1 MAEKTLNDVIKAL
14 NQNARDQAYDAM
26 EDKRTQEQVLKE
38 IAGLNKMLSAYFMKE
53 KAGAGDDLEAKREAQ
68 EKSAK
73 RQKQENKGG
82 TFKSGLREGLGLDF
96 LKNLAGLPGM
106 LFGGVLGGTL
116 MSTLLPAFG
125 KILGRTLLR
134 GPLFG
139 ALALFGE
146 DLIKKGVEKLTG
158 ATLSDEEAS
167 SFNTVLKTTL
177 LGSIFG
183 LRGALAGFVAG
194 VVGNSIEKTFGITD
208 DEKQKLLGIELPI
221 GEKSFAAFGA
231 AIAAFFAPAVITGAI
246 RNAFTGKPEEGGKL
260 KDSHKKRFNAGFLMR
275 RGLGWGSV
283 LLALG
288 GVAGTIIGDQLG
300 SDDAKDTL
308 TAGLNSAA
316 VGWLLG
322 GPWGAV
328 IAGIGFLAYSGMS
341 ALGEWFRNRDS
352 DIRNQVFDKFKKYE
366 NLSPE
371 DLEGMDAVQR
381 EEANLAALRTFQEA
395 DRASRLALSKSEL
408 AKVEELKAKA
418 MAIRGAMPLED
429 TINEAQTTYRLNE
442 GLKGD
447 VSKIDELLRYYQS
460 KGIEM
465 TPSEI
470 KRMATSDAI
479 SAGIED
485 IDKIKA
491 LEDLYIQRL
500 SAIMQQDFANPNF
513 ELPTDGF
520 LNTASKRSLIGRLM
534 ESRKMDTYQ
543 NLLPPRIP
551 SEGSGSAIIDGSTTT
566 NNHSSNGVL
575 LPAGP
580 AVDGFEPYAT

>member
-26 EDKRTQEQVLKE
+26 EDKKTQEQVLKE
-38 IAGLNKMLSAYFMKE
+38 IAGLNKMLSSYFMKE
-53 KAGAGDDLEAKREAQ
+53 KAGAGDDLESKREAQ
-68 EKSAK
+68 QKSAK

-125 KILGRTLLR
+125 KILGRTILR

-146 DLIKKGVEKLTG
+146 DLIKKGFDKLTG
-158 ATLSDEEAS
+158 GDLTSEQASTFNSILTSTLI
-167 SFNTVLKTTL
+167 
-177 LGSIFG
+177 GSIFG
-183 LRGALAGFVAG
+183 KRGAIAGFVFG
-194 VVGNSIEKTFGITD
+194 VIDASLSKAFNLS
-208 DEKQKLLGIELPI
+208 DENKQKILGIELPI
-221 GEKSFAAFGA
+221 SEKDFATWGGT
-231 AIAAFFAPAVITGAI
+231 IAAFFAPGLIGSAL
-246 RNAFTGKPEEGGKL
+246 RNAFTGKSEEGGKL
-260 KDSHKKRFNAGFLMR
+260 KEGHKRRFNAGFMMR

-283 LLALG
+283 LIALG
-288 GVAGTIIGDQLG
+288 GVAGTVIGNQLE
-300 SDDAKDTL
+300 SEDAKNTL
-308 TAGLNSAA
+308 TTGLNAA
-316 VGWLLG
+316 AIGWLAG

-328 IAGIGFLAYSGMS
+328 IAGIGYLAYSGMS

-366 NLSPE
+366 NLTPE
-371 DLEGMDAVQR
+371 DIEKMDANKQAEIR
-381 EEANLAALRTFQEA
+381 KAALQAIREA
-395 DRASRLALSKSEL
+395 DRTSQLMLDQQTLDA
-408 AKVEELKAKA
+408 AKETGKKAEQVA
-418 MAIRGAMPLED
+418 GSMPLLD
-429 TINEAQTTYRLNE
+429 TITDLQSNYRVEE

-460 KGIEM
+460 KGLEM
-465 TPSEI
+465 TPKNM

-479 SAGIED
+479 SAGFESLEQIE
-485 IDKIKA
+485 A
-491 LEDLYIQRL
+491 LENLYLQRL
-500 SAIMQQDFANPNF
+500 SEMMQQDFADPDF
-513 ELPTDGF
+513 KLPSGGF
-520 LNTASKRSLIGRLM
+520 LNTASKRSLIGKLM
-534 ESRKMDTYQ
+534 ESRKEKAYQ

-551 SEGSGSAIIDGSTTT
+551 SEGGGGAIIDGSTTT
-566 NNHSSNGVL
+566 NNHNSNGVL

-580 AVDGFEPYAT
+580 AVDTFSPYAT